1 MHHIEDVI
9 HDLVLGMRASMLRS
23 LERRPAVFAESHDLP
38 VEHDLP
44 HLLPPRRSHKAGVHR
59 GQVLVVPGADLN
71 MISVLDQ
78 EGAVAVPFEFI
89 QPLVAFGQLLDAER
103 RHRREEGGSL
113 PMLRR
118 QPVPASPD
126 DIIAAAREHL
136 SRRLRRGTSLSSPQ
150 AARDFLAVKLGA
162 REFESFCCLFLDNR
176 HRLIE
181 FAELFRGT
189 IDSAAVYPR
198 EVVKEAL
205 KRNAAALVLAH
216 QHPSGVAEVSA
227 ADQLITRKLV
237 SALET
242 L

>member
-1 MHHIEDVI
+1 M
-9 HDLVLGMRASMLRS
+9 
-23 LERRPAVFAESHDLP
+23 SHANQLFT
-38 VEHDLP
+38 
-44 HLLPPRRSHKAGVHR
+44 
-59 GQVLVVPGADLN
+59 LN
-71 MISVLDQ
+71 ATGEPI
-78 EGAVAVPFEFI
+78 
-89 QPLVAFGQLLDAER
+89 
-103 RHRREEGGSL
+103 
-113 PMLRR
+113 
-118 QPVPASPD
+118 PASSE

-136 SRRLRRGTSLSSPQ
+136 SRRFRRGTSLSSPQ
-150 AARDFLAVKLGA
+150 AVRDYLAVRLGA

-181 FAELFRGT
+181 FVELFRGT

-237 SALET
+237 SALEMVGIRV
-242 L
+242 LDHLIVAGGEVVSLAEGGLL

>member
-1 MHHIEDVI
+1 M
-9 HDLVLGMRASMLRS
+9 
-23 LERRPAVFAESHDLP
+23 SHANALFT
-38 VEHDLP
+38 LNA
-44 HLLPPRRSHKAGVHR
+44 AG
-59 GQVLVVPGADLN
+59 
-71 MISVLDQ
+71 
-78 EGAVAVPFEFI
+78 E
-89 QPLVAFGQLLDAER
+89 
-103 RHRREEGGSL
+103 
-113 PMLRR
+113 
-118 QPVPASPD
+118 PVPASCE

-150 AARDFLAVKLGA
+150 AVRDFLAVKLGA

-181 FAELFRGT
+181 FVELFRGT

-216 QHPSGVAEVSA
+216 QHPSGVAEVSS
-227 ADQLITRKLV
+227 ADQIITRRLV

-242 L
+242 VGIRVLDHLVVAGGEVVSFAEGGLL